1 MATET
6 ESFVTAPST
15 PEAAAAVAPMPPTV
29 KPPAQPADRLEIV
42 VERRLRQHGEGE
54 SSRMTIFRVPAHVR
68 DAGKELYE
76 PRLVSVGPY
85 YRGREALRAMEQHK
99 WRYLRELMGR
109 PPPPAASLGDYVRAV
124 RDVEQEARRCY
135 SEKTSIIDAAAAQS
149 EPSGGE
155 EIEEEQSRRH
165 GDGDPG
171 GPGPDGFA
179 EMLMLDGCFILEFF
193 VKWYKGEPD
202 KLCDVAWGLP
212 LLHSDLLL
220 LENQIP
226 FFVLEALFDVAFP
239 TATKLDLLR
248 LILHRLRFSF
258 YELSTAEVLVQSEIQ
273 VQHLLHLFYEAIMPK
288 ADETASSVQDST
300 PPSRQYLVRMRQMSV
315 RLKKAVSTRFVF
327 IRDMPRVPHWMK
339 TTLLATLLR
348 KVGAW
353 FSKLLAMI
361 RRTPPAPAPTLVVPS
376 VTQLREAGVRFEK
389 KESPRHMFDIAFDR
403 NTGVLEMPRMEVD
416 YANKALL
423 VNLVAFEQTR
433 GQQGDAS
440 RSRLSSY
447 AALVGALVRT
457 GKDVEH
463 LQKRGIVE
471 NLLDGDD
478 DAATK
483 FFQHL
488 GDCSSLNYE
497 DHMFA
502 RMFED
507 LRQFYHSSWRRH
519 KAKFLRDH
527 CSSPWAVLAL
537 VVAICAFCFAL
548 FKLSTT
554 IFGLAHP

>member
-15 PEAAAAVAPMPPTV
+15 PEAAPMAPTV
-29 KPPAQPADRLEIV
+29 EPASHQPADRLEIV

-54 SSRMTIFRVPAHVR
+54 SRRMTIFRVPAHVR
-68 DAGKELYE
+68 DASKELYE
-76 PRLVSVGPY
+76 PRLVSIGPY
-85 YRGREALRAMEQHK
+85 YRGWEALRAMEQHK
-99 WRYLRELMGR
+99 WRYMRELMGR
-109 PPPPAASLGDYVRAV
+109 PPQPAASLGDYVRAV

-135 SEKTSIIDAAAAQS
+135 SERTSIFDAAQS
-149 EPSGGE
+149 EPPGGG
-155 EIEEEQSRRH
+155 EIEEEQSRH
-165 GDGDPG
+165 DGDPG
-171 GPGPDGFA
+171 GPGPDSFA

-193 VKWYKGEPD
+193 AKWYKGEPD
-202 KLCDVAWGLP
+202 KLCDVAWVLP

-226 FFVLEALFDVAFP
+226 FFILEALFHVVSP
-239 TATKLDLLR
+239 TATKLDLIK
-248 LILHRLRFSF
+248 LILHRLKFSS
-258 YELSTAEVLVQSEIQ
+258 YELSTAEELVQSDI
-273 VQHLLHLFYEAIMPK
+273 QHLLHLFYEAIMPRD
-288 ADETASSVQDST
+288 DETASVQDST
-300 PPSRQYLVRMRQMSV
+300 PPSLQYFVQLRQMGV

-339 TTLLATLLR
+339 TTLPATLLR

-361 RRTPPAPAPTLVVPS
+361 RRTPPASAPTLVVPS

-403 NTGVLEMPRMEVD
+403 DSGVLEMPRMEVD
-416 YANKALL
+416 YANVALL

-433 GQQGDAS
+433 GLPGDGDTS
-440 RSRLSSY
+440 RRLSSY

-488 GDCSSLNYE
+488 GDCSTLNYKS
-497 DHMFA
+497 HMFA
-502 RMFED
+502 GMFED

-527 CSSPWAVLAL
+527 CNSPWAVLAL
-537 VVAICAFCFAL
+537 VVAISAFCFAL

-554 IFGLAHP
+554 IFSLAHPYYCHC

>member
-15 PEAAAAVAPMPPTV
+15 PEAAAAAAPMAPTV
-29 KPPAQPADRLEIV
+29 EPAAHQPADRLEIV

-68 DAGKELYE
+68 DASKELYE

-99 WRYLRELMGR
+99 WRYMRELMGR
-109 PPPPAASLGDYVRAV
+109 PPEPAASLGDYVRAV
-124 RDVEQEARRCY
+124 RDFEQKARRCY
-135 SEKTSIIDAAAAQS
+135 SERTSIFDAAAAQS
-149 EPSGGE
+149 EPSSGG
-155 EIEEEQSRRH
+155 EIEEAQS
-165 GDGDPG
+165 PG
-171 GPGPDGFA
+171 GPGGQVGFA

-193 VKWYKGEPD
+193 AKWLNREPD

-226 FFVLEALFDVAFP
+226 FFVLEALFHVVSP

-248 LILHRLRFSF
+248 LILHRLKFSS
-258 YELSTAEVLVQSEIQ
+258 YELSTAEELVQSDI
-273 VQHLLHLFYEAIMPK
+273 QHLLHLFYEAIMPRD
-288 ADETASSVQDST
+288 DETASVQDST
-300 PPSRQYLVRMRQMSV
+300 PPSLQYFVQLRQMGV

-339 TTLLATLLR
+339 TTLPATLLR

-361 RRTPPAPAPTLVVPS
+361 RRTPPASAPTLVVPS

-403 NTGVLEMPRMEVD
+403 DSGVLEMPRMEVD
-416 YANKALL
+416 YANVALL

-433 GQQGDAS
+433 GLPGDGDAS
-440 RSRLSSY
+440 RRLSSY

-488 GDCSSLNYE
+488 GDCSTLNYKS
-497 DHMFA
+497 HMFA
-502 RMFED
+502 GMFED

-527 CSSPWAVLAL
+527 CGSPWAVIAL
-537 VVAICAFCFAL
+537 VVAISAFCFAL

-554 IFGLAHP
+554 IFSLAHPYYCHC